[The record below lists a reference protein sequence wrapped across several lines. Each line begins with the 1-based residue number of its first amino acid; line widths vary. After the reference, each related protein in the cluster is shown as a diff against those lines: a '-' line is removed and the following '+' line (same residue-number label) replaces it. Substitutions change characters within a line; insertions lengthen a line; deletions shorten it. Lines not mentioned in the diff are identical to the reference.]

1 MGLVRNIKFSDFSL
15 HKLMRFDFKYL
26 NYKLKKRKIYKS
38 IKVKEVI
45 DSYFKG
51 FAFKAKDF
59 SSDGYAYILK
69 GDLFNDDFSINF
81 NKIQFLNKRT
91 YLKYKRFNL
100 SKDDVIVSLVGSIGK
115 IVIVDS
121 DYNMLLNQN
130 NISVQVNKSIC
141 NNQFFAYILKK
152 EILDLVENIYA
163 KSGYSFL
170 SIEDLFNLEIPNIS
184 LDIQNRII
192 KKIKPLEDEIKI
204 LKLKKQES
212 LKIINEV
219 FAKYFN
225 INLDE
230 VNRLENIRRFN
241 LPLRLIGLKNNSLR
255 TSYKW
260 HKLETIQSY
269 IYKDIDCIQ
278 KLNKFIIN
286 MNNGW
291 SPQSSEVEEG
301 TSILGQEHIQKNGII
316 SLNTSKF
323 TTKTK
328 NNIENFYIKENDFFV
343 SRGNTVELVALAS
356 VVTDKVEENI
366 LYPDLYI
373 RVDFNELVNKQYM
386 AFLFNSFIGR
396 IYFKHVAKGKNQTMV
411 KVSAK
416 ELYDF
421 YVPLPSLDIQEQ
433 IIKDMQVK
441 IEAQQNINREIEEK
455 QLEISALIDGVI
467 RKESKL

>member
-1 MGLVRNIKFSDFSL
+1 MGLVRSVKFSDFSQ

-26 NYKLKKRKIYKS
+26 NYKLKKRKTFKS

-51 FAFKAKDF
+51 FAFKGRDF
-59 SSDGYAYILK
+59 SNSGYAYILK
-69 GDLFNDDFSINF
+69 GDLFNDDFSVNF
-81 NKIQFLNKRT
+81 NKIQFLDKKT
-91 YLKYKRFNL
+91 YLKYKRFNI
-100 SKDDVIVSLVGSIGK
+100 SKDDIIVSLVGSIGK
-115 IVIVDS
+115 IVIIDN

-130 NISVQVNKSIC
+130 NISLQINQSIY

-152 EILDLVENIYA
+152 EILDLVKNIYA
-163 KSGYSFL
+163 SSGYSFL
-170 SIEDLFNLEIPNIS
+170 SIEDLFNLEIPDIS
-184 LDIQNRII
+184 LDIQN
-192 KKIKPLEDEIKI
+192 KIVEKIRPLEEEIKD
-204 LKLKKQES
+204 LKSKKQEH
-212 LKIINEV
+212 LEIINEV
-219 FAKYFN
+219 FANYFN

-230 VNRLENIRRFN
+230 TKKLENIKQFN
-241 LPLRLIGLKNNSLR
+241 LPFKLIGLKNSSLR

-278 KLNKFIIN
+278 KLDRFIIN

-301 TSILGQEHIQKNGII
+301 TAILGQEHIQKNGII
-316 SLNTSKF
+316 SLTASKF

-328 NNIENFYIKENDFFV
+328 NNIENFYIKQNDFFV

-356 VVTDKVEENI
+356 VVTDEVEENI

-373 RVDFNELVNKQYM
+373 RIDFNELVNKQYM

-433 IIKDMQVK
+433 IVKDVQVK
-441 IEAQQNINREIEEK
+441 IEAQQNIDKEIEEK
-455 QLEISALIDGVI
+455 QLEISALIEDVI
-467 RKESKL
+467 I